1 MKDTSPD
8 ATVSFAWGPS
18 FHNHRFSAQLLICK
32 SIDHSFLVFPS
43 TMPPASIVLYHTF
56 DTATC
61 LGVKTRVHQR
71 LFSLITCKFDTCQEA
86 KRFSIIQCLIRPC
99 KSATE

>member
-8 ATVSFAWGPS
+8 VPVSFAWGPS
-18 FHNHRFSAQLLICK
+18 FHYHRFSAQLLICK
-32 SIDHSFLVFPS
+32 SVNHSLLVFPS
-43 TMPPASIVLYHTF
+43 TMPPASVVLYHTF
-56 DTATC
+56 DTAAC

-86 KRFSIIQCLIRPC
+86 ERFSIIQRLIRRC
-99 KSATE
+99 KTAIE